1 MRHPSSTKTHT
12 TTRTTAR
19 RRGPA
24 GRTDQRRHTASPPPA
39 SAAPTMKPDKTLR
52 PLAALSGG
60 RATPPERA
68 KVDTMT
74 HDHRVT
80 AMHQGQLSLRQ
91 LAYWSG
97 RRGDEVPLIGGEF
110 AYIAMYDAEYC
121 ESAQPVGETA

>member
-24 GRTDQRRHTASPPPA
+24 GRTDQRRPIASPPPA
-39 SAAPTMKPDKTLR
+39 SAAPTTRPDETLR
-52 PLAALSGG
+52 PLAALTGG

-68 KVDTMT
+68 EVDAMT
-74 HDHRVT
+74 HAERVT
-80 AMHQGQLSLRQ
+80 AMQQGQLSLRQ

-110 AYIAMYDAEYC
+110 AYIARYDAEYC
-121 ESAQPVGETA
+121 EPAQPVGEAA